1 MAELRKIV
9 SINPGGDFGT
19 AAAKEHLLWPCKAF
33 TVTMPSRPRKTL
45 NVIETCILRLT
56 PLEAG
61 NTDRIAA
68 AMCDDNELED
78 FKQLVAFVQSRLA
91 GMGYLTDTY
100 ELTDNGK
107 SLLGAPTDQPQSTGV
122 FTVLKDCLTGAL
134 VPHIHGGAFSYLEV
148 VEDTG
153 GRVKFLPDS
162 QKKRNPLNAR
172 SIFVESMKVSAP
184 KPSDITKLLRRISKR
199 ELGRTKLPDMGAIV
213 VSPAAETV
221 YLHCMAILPEAGG
234 ELIIT
239 DGFGRPSEKFR
250 QALLGAKWLDDFRS
264 RAVGGGSKLRTDDD
278 TSSKAAYYMRN
289 VHKKLERLT
298 NRTASTSEHDAQIRA
313 AAEAFREIYGDIERA
328 LNEALQRSAVRGSK
342 WAGVFGGGQAGSSSN
357 AAKFKKYA
365 KDAGFDV
372 DEDLAVLME
381 IPPSRF
387 KAYENGGNYDMW
399 MLLALASAQAHDDT
413 DHPLRQIARK
423 DPGFLKFIAGL
434 KAKRDAASH
443 GGEVSGYDAEQWREI
458 ITRTENA
465 LRLLLPGIQFGDTEA
480 ETVNAEL
487 DAAAVARGELEQILG
502 FEYVSRIKDKGL
514 FLQLQR
520 VRMMLTDN
528 PDASQCLEAV
538 TSLASCLQVLA
549 EEHLREGSLYRTD
562 VECTPARITER
573 VRAAGFTFRDAGE
586 LDTFLTTNTG
596 RILQALKGRASTLGG
611 AVSAFLLVE
620 DEETLKEFAK
630 LCPEYVRVVSRLVV
644 LRGHGNVWEGKAD
657 LQELRE
663 LEGEVHKI
671 IKIFEEEF

>member
-1 MAELRKIV
+1 MPELRKIV
-9 SINPGGDFGT
+9 SINPGGNFG
-19 AAAKEHLLWPCKAF
+19 ASAAKEHLLWPCKAF
-33 TVTMPSRPRKTL
+33 TVTMPSRPRNTL

-61 NTDRIAA
+61 NTERIAA
-68 AMCDDNELED
+68 AMCTDSE
-78 FKQLVAFVQSRLA
+78 LVAFVQSRLA

-107 SLLGAPTDQPQSTGV
+107 SLLGSPTDQPQSTGV

-134 VPHIHGGAFSYLEV
+134 IPHIHAGAFSYLEV

-172 SIFVESMKVSAP
+172 SIFAETTKVSAP

-213 VSPAAETV
+213 VSPAAEMV
-221 YLHCMAILPEAGG
+221 YLYCMALFPEAGG

-264 RAVGGGSKLRTDDD
+264 RAVGGASKLRADDD
-278 TSSKAAYYMRN
+278 SSSKAAYYMRN
-289 VHKKLERLT
+289 VHKKLECLT
-298 NRTASTSEHDAQIRA
+298 SRTASTSEHDAQVRA
-313 AAEAFREIYGDIERA
+313 AAEAFRELYGDIERA

-357 AAKFKKYA
+357 AEKFRKYA
-365 KDAGFDV
+365 QDAGFEV
-372 DEDLAVLME
+372 DEDLAGLME
-381 IPPSRF
+381 IPPGRF
-387 KAYENGGNYDMW
+387 RAYENGGSYDMW
-399 MLLALASAQAHDDT
+399 TLLALGTAQAHDDT

-423 DPGFLKFIAGL
+423 DSGFLKFIAGL

-443 GGEVSGYDAEQWREI
+443 GGEVSGYDAEQWSEV

-465 LRLLLPGIQFGDTEA
+465 LRVLLPGLTFDTED
-480 ETVNAEL
+480 TGSPNAEL

-549 EEHLREGSLYRTD
+549 EDHLREGSMYRSD
-562 VECTPARITER
+562 VECTPAKIAER
-573 VRAAGFTFRDAGE
+573 VRAAGFTFREAGE
-586 LDTFLTTNTG
+586 LDAFLTTNTG
-596 RILQALKGRASTLGG
+596 RVMQALKGKASTLG
-611 AVSAFLLVE
+611 AVVSALLLLE
-620 DEETLKEFAK
+620 DEETLKEFAR
-630 LCPEYVRVVSRLVV
+630 LCPEYVRVVLRLII
-644 LRGHGNVWEGKAD
+644 LRGHGNVWEEKAD

-663 LEGEVHKI
+663 LEGEVHRI